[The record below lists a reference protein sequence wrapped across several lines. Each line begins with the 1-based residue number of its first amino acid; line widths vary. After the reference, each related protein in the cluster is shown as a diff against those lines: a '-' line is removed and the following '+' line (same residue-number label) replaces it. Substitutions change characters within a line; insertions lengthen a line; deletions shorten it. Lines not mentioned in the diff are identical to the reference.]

1 MLHYPQDWPIRACGW
16 AWGPTWKGL
25 ATYRD
30 GQVTGVRVWR
40 HVWRIYRGHKR
51 MDRKQHRRERW
62 ALALVAIGSL
72 GMAVVSLASLAFALV
87 AMAD

>member
-1 MLHYPQDWPIRACGW
+1 MLHYPQDWTVRIPGW
-16 AWGPTWKGL
+16 AWGPSWKGL
-25 ATYRD
+25 RSYRD
-30 GQVTGVRVWR
+30 KGRTASRVCG

-51 MDRKQHRRERW
+51 MDRKQHRREQL
-62 ALALVAIGSL
+62 ALVLVAIGSL